1 MVSSLVIRSTPHPM
15 KKIIVSVLA
24 SCSTLF
30 AYAQTELPD
39 TSKRSY
45 SLFHPTPRTKMRDF
59 QTDRPDITES
69 AYTVDAGHFQVES
82 DAYKLTFNKNQG
94 VRTSESTFN
103 LANLKIGLNNST
115 DLQLVLPFYVE
126 ERTKINGMYTD
137 TKRSGFNDFTLRLKK
152 NLWGNDAG
160 KTALAVMPFI
170 NAQTGND
177 VEGKRL
183 EGGVVVPFNLE
194 LSKTWSFGA
203 QGQFSLLRTEDRKY
217 DKELLNSVTV
227 GKDFSKST
235 SAFVESHYTYN
246 FSQKN
251 FEVFLNGGFVYS
263 ITDNFN
269 VDLGINYGLKKG
281 TDHVYFI
288 GYSFRY

>member
-1 MVSSLVIRSTPHPM
+1 M

-39 TSKRSY
+39 SSKRSY
-45 SLFHPTPRTKMRDF
+45 SLFHPTPRTKMREF
-59 QTDRPDITES
+59 QTDRPDVTES

-82 DAYKLTFNKNQG
+82 DAYRLTFNKENG

-103 LANLKIGLNNST
+103 LANLKIGLSNST

-126 ERTKINGMYTD
+126 EITKINGIHTD

-152 NLWGNDAG
+152 NLWGNDEG
-160 KTALAVMPFI
+160 KTALAVMPFV

-177 VEGKRL
+177 VEGRRL

-194 LSKTWSFGA
+194 LSDSWSFGA
-203 QGQFSLLRTEDRKY
+203 QGQFSLLRNQDRKY

-227 GKDFSKST
+227 GKDLSNTT

-246 FSQKN
+246 FSEKQ
-251 FEVFLNGGFVYS
+251 FEIFLNGGVSYS
-263 ITDNFN
+263 ITDNFKL
-269 VDLGINYGLKKG
+269 DLGLNYGLKKG
-281 TDHVYFI
+281 TDRVYFI

>member
-1 MVSSLVIRSTPHPM
+1 M

>member
-1 MVSSLVIRSTPHPM
+1 M

-39 TSKRSY
+39 SSKRAY
-45 SLFHPTPRTKMRDF
+45 SLFHPTPRVKMRDF
-59 QTDRPDITES
+59 QTDRPDVTES

-82 DAYKLTFNKNQG
+82 DAYRLTFNKDNRVQ
-94 VRTSESTFN
+94 TTASTFN

-126 ERTKINGMYTD
+126 ERTKINGMHTD

-152 NLWGNDAG
+152 NLLGNDAG

-177 VEGKRL
+177 VEGRRF
-183 EGGVVVPFNLE
+183 EGGVVFPFNLE
-194 LSKTWSFGA
+194 LSDTWSFGA
-203 QGQFSLLRTEDRKY
+203 QGQFSLLRNEDRKY

-227 GKDFSKST
+227 GKEFSKST

-246 FSQKN
+246 FSQRH
-251 FEVFLNGGFVYS
+251 FEVFLNGGLVYS
-263 ITDNFN
+263 ITDNFSL
-269 VDLGINYGLKKG
+269 DLGVNYGLKEG